1 MVEKKSEILLSDAT
15 LRDGS
20 HSIKH
25 QITPEHVENFCKSI
39 DQVGLNWV
47 EVGHGNGLGAS
58 SYHFGK
64 SHSIDHELLKVARRS
79 LLRTKLSVHVMP
91 GIATINRDL
100 LPAIDLGVDVFRIG
114 SHCSE
119 ADTTSKQIE
128 RLRDLGQ
135 KVYGVLMMSHAI
147 TPRELSLQAKIME
160 ESGALGVFIMD
171 SAGALRMSD
180 VRERIRAIKSEIT
193 VPIGI
198 HAHNNLGLAVANSLI
213 AIEEGATMLDGCA
226 AGFGAGAGNA
236 QMEIL
241 ISLLKE
247 QMQTEAD
254 ATSYLNATENALK
267 QFIPGPQTL
276 EPLSVATGLAGLFSG
291 YLKPI
296 IREAS
301 LNNIDAFKL
310 IEELQKH
317 NLVAGQED
325 QIIEIARRLG
335 KRE

>member
-1 MVEKKSEILLSDAT
+1 MSENKATVLLSDAT

-25 QITPEHVENFCKSI
+25 QLTPDDVETFCKSI
-39 DQVGLNWV
+39 DEVGLDWV

-58 SYHFGK
+58 SFHFGK
-64 SHSIDHELLKVARRS
+64 SHSSDYDLLKVARGS
-79 LLRTKLSVHVMP
+79 LLKTKLSVHVMP

-119 ADTTSKQIE
+119 SDTTSKQIE
-128 RLRDLGQ
+128 YLRTLGQ
-135 KVYGVLMMSHAI
+135 NVYGVLMMSHAI
-147 TPRELSLQAKIME
+147 TPRQLALQAKTLE
-160 ESGALGVFIMD
+160 KAGALGVFMMD
-171 SAGALRMSD
+171 SAGALRMND
-180 VRERIRAIKSEIT
+180 VRERIRTLRSELSI
-193 VPIGI
+193 PIGI

-236 QMEIL
+236 QLEII

-254 ATSYLNATENALK
+254 AIRYLRATEYAL
-267 QFIPGPQTL
+267 QRFIPSPQTL

-296 IREAS
+296 VREAA
-301 LNNIDAFKL
+301 LNKIDPFKL
-310 IEELQKH
+310 IEELKKY

-325 QIIEIARRLG
+325 QIIEIAKRLAD
-335 KRE
+335 